1 MTTRTITIQTD
12 GITVSRLAWDLY
24 RSTAQ
29 KLVERIYALNPG
41 LGKLGVILPVGTPVV
56 TDLAAPVQ
64 NTQRLVIKLW
74 D

>member
-1 MTTRTITIQTD
+1 MSTRVITIQTE

-29 KLVERIYALNPG
+29 GLAERIYTLNPG
-41 LGKLGVILPVGTPVV
+41 LGKLGVYLPVGTKVV
-56 TDLAAPVQ
+56 TDIAGPTRASE
-64 NTQRLVIKLW
+64 RRVIKLW